1 MFTLGRAVWK
11 ISRACG
17 LKCHNNGMSNG
28 VDHADGGVAERKS
41 VLESLIRF
49 TIMRKPSYA
58 KLDLNPDF
66 EYESTTTT
74 CEPSIRIA
82 IVASAK
88 LHYRRVESKLKPS
101 SLSNNYFQN

>member
-41 VLESLIRF
+41 ILKSSHSFYDYAQAFICQIEFES
-49 TIMRKPSYA
+49 
-58 KLDLNPDF
+58 
-66 EYESTTTT
+66 
-74 CEPSIRIA
+74 
-82 IVASAK
+82 
-88 LHYRRVESKLKPS
+88 
-101 SLSNNYFQN
+101 